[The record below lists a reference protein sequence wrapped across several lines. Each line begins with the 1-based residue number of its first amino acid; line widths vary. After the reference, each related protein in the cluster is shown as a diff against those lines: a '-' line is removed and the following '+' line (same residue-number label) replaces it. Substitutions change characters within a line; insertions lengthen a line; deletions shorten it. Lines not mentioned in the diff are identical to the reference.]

1 MKGASLFFLDT
12 LIDDPAG
19 RGLITSPSISPENQH
34 PFGSAVCA
42 GPAMDRQIL
51 RDLFKFTL
59 DAAAR
64 LEEPDLAFLTQVAS
78 ARSRLAPDRI
88 GKQGQLQEW
97 LEDWDAAAPEPQHR
111 HVSHLYAAYPSDQIN
126 VRDTPDLARA
136 AQVTLNTRGDISTGW
151 ATAWRLCLWARLGD
165 GDRAHAILLGLLGP
179 KRTYPNMFD
188 AHPPFQIDGNFG
200 GTAGILEMLLQ
211 SWGDELHI
219 LPALPSAWPRGSI
232 KGVRARGG
240 LIVDLQW
247 ENGRP
252 ITLFVKGPA
261 SSSIRIRLG
270 TAVLRRSLGATGS
283 LYVTGRDF
291 AEI

>member
-1 MKGASLFFLDT
+1 
-12 LIDDPAG
+12 
-19 RGLITSPSISPENQH
+19 
-34 PFGSAVCA
+34 
-42 GPAMDRQIL
+42 MDRQIL
-51 RDLFKFTL
+51 RDLFKATL

-64 LEEPDLAFLTQVAS
+64 LGEQDHTFLTQVAS

-126 VRDTPDLARA
+126 VRDTPTLADA
-136 AQVTLNTRGDISTGW
+136 AKVTLNTRGDISTGW

-165 GDRAHAILLGLLGP
+165 GNRAHSILLGLLGP

-211 SWGDELHI
+211 SWGNELHI
-219 LPALPSAWPRGSI
+219 LPALPSAWTRGSI

-247 ENGRP
+247 ENGNLLR
-252 ITLFVKGPA
+252 LLVRGPA
-261 SSSIRIRLG
+261 SSSLRIRSG
-270 TAVLRRSLGATGS
+270 NAVLRRSLDTGGS
-283 LYVTGRDF
+283 LHLTERDF
-291 AEI
+291 TNV